1 VKPKSASAA
10 RPWLRHYD
18 YWVRTDL
25 SYPGRSLSEVLN
37 ITAVERPDLPATQ
50 FLGAQLTFLDLKKR
64 ADALA
69 VSLARLGIVKGD
81 RVGIMLPNCPQYIF
95 AAFAVLRLGAIVVN
109 INPSYTAREVTTV
122 VTDSGVRIVITLDAL
137 APLVL
142 SIRGLGARTGGA
154 DLGPPN
160 ADAGAGPAHS
170 TTTIDPVIV
179 PSRAEYLPAAADP
192 PRLAGA
198 KTMADLIAPVAAAD
212 LPRVRMD
219 PDDIAVL
226 QYTGGTTGTP
236 KGAML
241 THANVWAN
249 IVQTES
255 WTNPSYVLRDS
266 ERYLVVIPYFHIYA
280 FSVCMMVGLR
290 IGALQIIHPKYDPD
304 AVLASIRDFRPTY
317 FPAVPTV
324 FVSLLNHPKVGEYGL
339 EQVRLFNSGGAP
351 CPVEVMEE
359 FERRIGRPLNEGYG
373 LSETSPVTHSTPQL
387 ALRKLGTIGL
397 PFPDTDTKIVDIET
411 GRRELAIGEVG
422 ELCVS
427 GPQVMKGYWNKPE
440 ESASVLR
447 RDASGRIWFHTG
459 DIARMDADGYTSIVQ
474 RKKDMIIVDGYN
486 VYPSDVESV
495 LYTHPAVRLAAV
507 IGVPDAYHGETVKA
521 CVALKP
527 GASVTGEEIIAHCR
541 EGLTEYK
548 VPRVVE
554 IRDTLPMSAVGKI
567 LYRVLRDEHAATPKP

>member
-1 VKPKSASAA
+1 MTPDSPYAA

-18 YWVRTDL
+18 YWVRSNL
-25 SYPGRSLSEVLN
+25 SYPGRSLSDILN
-37 ITAVERPDLPATQ
+37 ITAVERPDRPATQ
-50 FLGAQLTFLDLKKR
+50 FLGAQLTFLELKRR

-69 VSLARLGIVKGD
+69 ASLARLGIVKGD

-95 AAFAVLRLGAIVVN
+95 SAFAVLRLGAIVVN
-109 INPSYTAREVTTV
+109 INPSYTAREVLTV
-122 VTDSGVRIVITLDAL
+122 ATDSGVRIVITLDAL
-137 APLVL
+137 VPVVQSVRGTATAIEQIIVTSLAEYSAAAAAPPRIDGTLTLADMVGVRRGSGPGSDGGLTPICPPVL
-142 SIRGLGARTGGA
+142 
-154 DLGPPN
+154 PQVQ
-160 ADAGAGPAHS
+160 
-170 TTTIDPVIV
+170 IDPHDV
-179 PSRAEYLPAAADP
+179 
-192 PRLAGA
+192 
-198 KTMADLIAPVAAAD
+198 
-212 LPRVRMD
+212 
-219 PDDIAVL
+219 AVL

-241 THANVWAN
+241 THANIWAN

-255 WTNPSYVLRDS
+255 WTNPAYVLNGD

-290 IGALQIIHPKYDPD
+290 IGALQIIHPKFEPE

-324 FVSLLNHPKVGEYGL
+324 FVSLLSHPKVGEYGL
-339 EQVRLFNSGGAP
+339 EHVRLFNSGGAP

-373 LSETSPVTHSTPQL
+373 LSETSPVTHSTAQL
-387 ALRKLGTIGL
+387 AFRKLGTVGL
-397 PFPDTDTKIVDIET
+397 PFPDTDMKIVDVET
-411 GRRELAIGEVG
+411 GATELPLGEIG

-427 GPQVMKGYWNKPE
+427 GPQVMKGYWNNPE

-447 RDASGRIWFHTG
+447 RDAGGRVWFHTG
-459 DIARMDADGYTSIVQ
+459 DIARVDEDGYTSIVQ

-495 LYTHPAVRLAAV
+495 LYAHPAVRLAAV
-507 IGVPDAYHGETVKA
+507 IGIPDAYHGEIVKA
-521 CVALKP
+521 CIALKP
-527 GASVTGEEIIAHCR
+527 GATATSDEIVAYCR
-541 EGLTEYK
+541 GGLTEYK

-567 LYRVLRDEHAATPKP
+567 LYRVLRDEDAAAVKP